1 MFFRPQFVN
10 TSKKRVLVQIESLAG
25 ENVCELRSLGTFA
38 WRSQSSHQHIVSWDC
53 RTFVDIIMNVLI
65 HMYIYIYIY
74 ICIYT
79 YAYTCANT
87 YYCNIYIYTQIH
99 THTANIRTSL
109 KQDTYTNIIPVNYTV
124 FAYILQACLQHH
136 PQWSPP

>member
-65 HMYIYIYIY
+65 HMLHVHIHIYIYAY
-74 ICIYT
+74 AYT
-79 YAYTCANT
+79 QYTCANT
-87 YYCNIYIYTQIH
+87 YTYTHRYIH
-99 THTANIRTSL
+99 T
-109 KQDTYTNIIPVNYTV
+109 
-124 FAYILQACLQHH
+124 LQI
-136 PQWSPP
+136 